1 MEGTIMPTLTRRKKP
16 RTFSLAE
23 DVIQILESIK
33 RERRLDS
40 LTSAV
45 EEVVRD
51 AKKARLAAQVKA
63 YYDSLSDD
71 EVNQEK
77 EWGAFSESQM

>member
-1 MEGTIMPTLTRRKKP
+1 MAISSRRKKP

-23 DVIQILESIK
+23 DVVQILESIK
-33 RERRLDS
+33 SERRLDS
-40 LTSAV
+40 LTSAL

-63 YYDSLSDD
+63 YYDMLSDE
-71 EVNQEK
+71 EVNEEK